1 VHPDDEYADK
11 HEGGKLGKTEMWY
24 VLHAEKGAELIYG
37 FSHDISKDTLREDI
51 ATGTLGKYLQRVK
64 VRRGDV
70 FFMPSGTVHGIGAGI
85 VLAEIQES
93 SNLTY
98 RLYDYDRVD
107 RNGNKRE
114 LHIEKALDVAILKGS
129 ARPRQPMRVL
139 KYRPGWAQEL
149 LIRCKYFQVDRV
161 LLNTECVRNMVEVR
175 NPETSFEALLCL
187 SGCCTLI
194 TGTGEPIYI
203 IKGDCVFVPARSVA
217 MRFHG
222 KAQFLRISC

>member
-1 VHPDDEYADK
+1 
-11 HEGGKLGKTEMWY
+11 
-24 VLHAEKGAELIYG
+24 
-37 FSHDISKDTLREDI
+37 
-51 ATGTLGKYLQRVK
+51 
-64 VRRGDV
+64 
-70 FFMPSGTVHGIGAGI
+70 
-85 VLAEIQES
+85 
-93 SNLTY
+93 
-98 RLYDYDRVD
+98 VD
-107 RNGNKRE
+107 RNGKKRE